1 MELKLAKKSD
11 TEKVYA
17 LVQDTIKVVYPKYYL
32 KEIVDMFYEFHSREN
47 IIKDIEAGNT
57 YIFLYRDLLWLLFTV
72 REKRA
77 LPLILKSLGTN

>member
-32 KEIVDMFYEFHSREN
+32 KEIVDMFCEFHSREN

>member
-32 KEIVDMFYEFHSREN
+32 KEIVDMFCEFHSREN

-72 REKRA
+72 PEKKA
-77 LPLILKSLGTN
+77 LPLILKSLETN